1 MMSKDASLLTRIF
14 YCVVLLG
21 AILPVGIAK
30 FGWVALATGSSLAGS
45 FPYIGPILFLIIGF
59 YRIYVVAL
67 TPSTLNAIPISGF
80 ISFLRAA
87 GIFLLYV
94 GAVAT
99 ILGWLAGPLMQLFMK
114 SRTESGAEFF
124 FVGVIAALVGRVGV
138 FGLILFELS
147 RLRGFERE
155 GSNNSLG
162 DPLSTPGT

>member
-80 ISFLRAA
+80 ISFLPVSYTHLDVYKR
-87 GIFLLYV
+87 
-94 GAVAT
+94 
-99 ILGWLAGPLMQLFMK
+99 QL
-114 SRTESGAEFF
+114 SE
-124 FVGVIAALVGRVGV
+124 
-138 FGLILFELS
+138 
-147 RLRGFERE
+147 
-155 GSNNSLG
+155 
-162 DPLSTPGT
+162 PTPIV